1 MHFHYVRMCLPY
13 IKKTHFG
20 FAYIIKICFYY
31 VRRTHSLIHRKYIFL
46 EYHIQPECIFVK
58 YLGNINNKNMYFE
71 FINDENLFLR

>member
-1 MHFHYVRMCLPY
+1 MY
-13 IKKTHFG
+13 G
-20 FAYIIKICFYY
+20 G
-31 VRRTHSLIHRKYIFL
+31 HSLIHRKYIFL